1 MPVEVSA
8 RRFEDL
14 VEEALGGLPPEI
26 EAMLDNV
33 AVLVTDGHPDD
44 PLGRYDG
51 VPLTARGGY
60 GLMEMPDRITIYRI
74 PLCAHSRD
82 EAHLVEEVRITVVHE
97 LGHHMG
103 IDDARLHELGYG

>member
-14 VEEALGGLPPEI
+14 VEEALAGLPGEI

-60 GLMEMPDRITIYRI
+60 GLMEMPDRITIFRV

-103 IDDARLHELGYG
+103 IDDDRLHELGYG